1 MRPDETIPG
10 TNGQWV
16 GREEIKENDGRD
28 DFKYDIFDI
37 RTFVNATMYPHPAQ
51 QLKKKMYLKIKRY
64 MH

>member
-37 RTFVNATMYPHPAQ
+37 RTFVNATMYP
-51 QLKKKMYLKIKRY
+51 QLKIFKKKGHLKNTLKK
-64 MH
+64 